1 MRNESR
7 KGKVGNPWTCGRHRR
22 DQRRLPDV
30 GKPNEANIRQEA
42 EFKLDLPRLSGQSRL
57 GESGGTVCGGGER
70 GIPSSAFSAVGDHDL
85 LAGGVEVGEYFSTLS
100 VTGNGSGWDRKDQ
113 GLCIFPMLVLAPSML
128 TPSRFGVM
136 PMGEIKQ
143 CVPLRVNTQDDVSA
157 IAAIAAV
164 RPSPGPKLLTQKADT
179 ATPAITGFDSH
190 GHFVN
195 EVHSPC
201 ISEVGD

>member
-1 MRNESR
+1 
-7 KGKVGNPWTCGRHRR
+7 
-22 DQRRLPDV
+22 
-30 GKPNEANIRQEA
+30 
-42 EFKLDLPRLSGQSRL
+42 
-57 GESGGTVCGGGER
+57 
-70 GIPSSAFSAVGDHDL
+70 
-85 LAGGVEVGEYFSTLS
+85 
-100 VTGNGSGWDRKDQ
+100 
-113 GLCIFPMLVLAPSML
+113 MLVLAPSML

-179 ATPAITGFDSH
+179 APPAITGFDSH